1 MTTEFQ
7 MPALSA
13 WQTQRLSESYR
24 AQGRASLFEYARRTY
39 AGKRKPLLKRA
50 RFLLR
55 ALSQY
60 RLHDAWLRLL
70 EAPGLRP
77 MIQRQP
83 LLAAKLQHRYVLSGL
98 DSARRLGVAC
108 GHFDAFLRRV
118 PPLLNAAIYS
128 GTGLRL
134 TEIATA
140 TAHYELRL
148 LHLPHCWQEGEVSI
162 GLFEQDVLICT
173 VTFVLG
179 DAYEFASG
187 LPRGESALMIGGIQ
201 GCQSEDGQDAFR
213 RATKA
218 MHGLRPFSLLM
229 HAARAIAHALGA
241 TRLIAV
247 ADAGHALRYKRG
259 KGRIRLSYDAI
270 WLDHGA
276 TAVDTNVFD
285 LGIATAPRD
294 LADIPSH
301 KRAQYRRRFAL
312 MESIDAE
319 ICAVLAPCGDAGGTV
334 RQ

>member
-1 MTTEFQ
+1 MTSEFQ

-13 WQTQRLSESYR
+13 WQMQRLSEPYR

-39 AGKRKPLLKRA
+39 AGKRKPMFKRA

-83 LLAAKLQHRYVLSGL
+83 LLAAKLQHRYLLSGL
-98 DSARRLGVAC
+98 DRARRLGVAC

-118 PPLLNAAIYS
+118 PPLLSAAIYS
-128 GTGLRL
+128 GAGLRL
-134 TEIATA
+134 AAITSAT
-140 TAHYELRL
+140 TPYDLRL

-162 GLFEQDVLICT
+162 GLFEQDAPICA

-179 DAYEFASG
+179 DAGEFAPS
-187 LPRGESALMIGGIQ
+187 LPRGESVLMIGGIQ
-201 GCQSEDGQDAFR
+201 GGQAADAQDAFR

-218 MHGLRPFSLLM
+218 MHGLRPFSLLT
-229 HAARAIAHALGA
+229 HVARAIAHALGA

-276 TAVDTNVFD
+276 TAVDANVFD
-285 LGIATAPRD
+285 LGIATVLKD
-294 LADIPSH
+294 LSDIPSH

-312 MESIDAE
+312 MESNDAE
-319 ICAVLAPCGDAGGTV
+319 IRSVLVPCG
-334 RQ
+334 